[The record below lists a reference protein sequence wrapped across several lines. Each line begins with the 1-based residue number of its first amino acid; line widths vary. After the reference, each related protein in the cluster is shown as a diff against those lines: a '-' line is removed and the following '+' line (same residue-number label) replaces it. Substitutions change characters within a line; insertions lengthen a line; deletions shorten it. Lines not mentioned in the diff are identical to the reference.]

1 MLCLHKSQM
10 VLRGMAGKPCQEA
23 QLAILGDAP
32 MTERSTSG
40 ASNNGCMYPGCTVGA
55 VVGSVAN
62 SVSQN
67 KDQDQEK
74 A

>member
-1 MLCLHKSQM
+1 MLCLDKSQM
-10 VLRGMAGKPCQEA
+10 VSRGMAGKPCQEA
-23 QLAILGDAP
+23 QLAILGGAP
-32 MTERSTSG
+32 TTEHSTSG
-40 ASNNGCMYPGCTVGA
+40 ASSNGCVYPGCTVGA
-55 VVGSVAN
+55 IVGSVAN